1 MVLFV
6 SSKWKPLMSKKPTSN
21 TAVKKHTATIHIET
35 SLGLIQRKIYNA
47 LLMNAYDNLISAKEH
62 EIKISTLCGLIG
74 VDQRNQKHLKN
85 VLLKLVTTPVVF
97 DVLDQDEIEWEA
109 TTLMSSI
116 RLKNGLCTYEYSRG
130 LANRLYNPNT
140 YARINLKIQRDIK
153 SSFSL
158 TLYENCFRYL
168 KVGTTGT
175 WTLEQFRRLM
185 GVNEKKAY
193 NQFKYLNNKVIVPAV
208 KEINKLT
215 DIYIEPVFERTGRK
229 TSGVKFK
236 IKENP
241 QYSMIDIAGN
251 DKINEST
258 AYKRLLE
265 EGQFAPKLARQ
276 FVEDYGEK
284 YVLEKLDYVKA
295 QDTQGKVRGSKG
307 GYLSKAIQEDYKA
320 SRPKSQIVKKQS
332 SEQELFNENFEKTE
346 HLKTRVEKS
355 HRQETVGLIKAHF
368 DSLTKEEQ
376 ADLKTE
382 MKGRLEGHFYINDF
396 DKHEWGSLINFSDIV
411 SFWQEQE
418 TDLKFPTIE
427 EVATGFEISDWRKFL
442 DAFEAMKA
450 KSK

>member
-1 MVLFV
+1 
-6 SSKWKPLMSKKPTSN
+6 MSKKSSSTE
-21 TAVKKHTATIHIET
+21 AVKKHTATIHIET
-35 SLGLIQRKIYNA
+35 SLGLVQKKVYNA

-74 VDQRNQKHLKN
+74 VDPRNQKHLKS

-116 RLKNGLCTYEYSRG
+116 RLKNGLCTYEYSTG

-193 NQFKYLNNKVIVPAV
+193 QQFKYLNSKIIVPSA

-215 DIYIEPVFERTGRK
+215 DIHIEPVFERTGRQ
-229 TSGVKFK
+229 TSGVKFL
-236 IKENP
+236 IKKNP

-251 DKINEST
+251 DKINESI
-258 AYKRLLE
+258 AYKRLID
-265 EGQFAPKLARQ
+265 EGQFSTKLARQ
-276 FVEDYGEK
+276 FVQEYGEN
-284 YVLEKLDYVKA
+284 YVLEKLDYVKS
-295 QDTQGKVRGSKG
+295 QEQSGKIRGSKG
-307 GYLSKAIQEDYKA
+307 GYISKAVKDDYKA
-320 SRPKSQIVKKQS
+320 SKPAQRTGRKETTQ
-332 SEQELFNENFEKTE
+332 QEKFNERLEKLE
-346 HLKTRVEKS
+346 HLKSNVTKA
-355 HRQETVGLIKAHF
+355 HRQAVIEIINNYYLSTDEKVQEDIREAFKQ
-368 DSLTKEEQ
+368 TI
-376 ADLKTE
+376 
-382 MKGRLEGHFYINDF
+382 EGAFYIKDF
-396 DKHEWGSLINFSDIV
+396 KNNLWNSLINFSSIIE
-411 SFWQEQE
+411 FWQDQNKGLE
-418 TDLKFPTIE
+418 FPTIE
-427 EVATGFEISDWRKFL
+427 TIATGFDIEYWENYLIELEK
-442 DAFEAMKA
+442 MKEQ
-450 KSK
+450 KK